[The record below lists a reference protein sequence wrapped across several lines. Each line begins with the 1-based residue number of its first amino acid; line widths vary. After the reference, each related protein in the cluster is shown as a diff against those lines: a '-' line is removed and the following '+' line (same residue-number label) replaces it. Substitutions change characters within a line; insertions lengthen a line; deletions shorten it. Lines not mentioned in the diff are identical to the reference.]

1 MVDHPH
7 QIFDEIGKK
16 AIKSNLFHNS
26 ITVEEF
32 APLRIRAE
40 QDARKD
46 NLERNGHKEVTLGQ
60 IYKFSPKFI
69 GDSSKLHSLEVMT
82 ECDYCYLNP
91 EILKLMEDVKSRDLP
106 VVLTS
111 DMYFNITQL
120 KQILKSNG
128 FDFNLIKKIYVSCK
142 HNGDKI
148 SGVLFQKL
156 LSDFPNIFPKE
167 ILHIGDKYYA
177 DVETPRSLGINAIC
191 YDVIP
196 ERLKEVCEYE
206 KLDQSFYKI
215 YPLFVNLL

>member
-1 MVDHPH
+1 
-7 QIFDEIGKK
+7 
-16 AIKSNLFHNS
+16 
-26 ITVEEF
+26 
-32 APLRIRAE
+32 
-40 QDARKD
+40 
-46 NLERNGHKEVTLGQ
+46 
-60 IYKFSPKFI
+60 
-69 GDSSKLHSLEVMT
+69 
-82 ECDYCYLNP
+82 
-91 EILKLMEDVKSRDLP
+91 MEDVKSRDLP

-206 KLDQSFYKI
+206 KLDQSFLQDLSSIRKLAVESSYQPESI
-215 YPLFVNLL
+215 EAQIGAGVLGPVLTVFCDWILDICEEEGLTSVFP

>member
-1 MVDHPH
+1 MDYFQYSNFLLNIKRQSVDPPYIGKNDNSIKLLSLDIFDTLVFRLVDHH

-91 EILKLMEDVKSRDLP
+91 EIL
-106 VVLTS
+106 
-111 DMYFNITQL
+111 N
-120 KQILKSNG
+120 
-128 FDFNLIKKIYVSCK
+128 
-142 HNGDKI
+142 
-148 SGVLFQKL
+148 
-156 LSDFPNIFPKE
+156 
-167 ILHIGDKYYA
+167 
-177 DVETPRSLGINAIC
+177 
-191 YDVIP
+191 
-196 ERLKEVCEYE
+196 
-206 KLDQSFYKI
+206 
-215 YPLFVNLL
+215 